1 LVTGG
6 VKAEPPKFANLCK
19 NWAAQKN
26 QERCQGACVASKS
39 LPPMQFGANTQNF
52 QGKFQ
57 DYVV

>member
-1 LVTGG
+1 
-6 VKAEPPKFANLCK
+6 
-19 NWAAQKN
+19 
-26 QERCQGACVASKS
+26 VASKS